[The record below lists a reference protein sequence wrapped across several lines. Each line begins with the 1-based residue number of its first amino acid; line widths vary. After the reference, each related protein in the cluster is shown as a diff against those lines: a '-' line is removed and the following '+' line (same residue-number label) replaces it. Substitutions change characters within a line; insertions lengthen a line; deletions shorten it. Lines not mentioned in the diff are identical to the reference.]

1 MKYLILCEGLNEVT
15 IINILLDNNLLR
27 FTRDD
32 LIGLEIYHARQ
43 LVPFLVSQIL
53 QYNSNVL
60 QIIRIGDKLSDEL
73 KIPFSLEH
81 ILSKQQIINCR
92 THPELEILLI
102 INQNLFSKYNK
113 QKSNIRAKDFAK
125 ENILFNGEKYNNTSQ
140 FWYDYYAMR
149 PHSLVNDIKKCSKI
163 GKNKKNEIYL
173 VDLLK

>member
-60 QIIRIGDKLSDEL
+60 QVIRIGDKLNDEL
-73 KIPFSLEH
+73 KIPISLEH

-113 QKSNIRAKDFAK
+113 QKSSIRVKDFAK
-125 ENILFNGEKYNNTSQ
+125 ENVLFNGEKYNNTSQ
-140 FWYDYYAMR
+140 FWYDYYATR
-149 PHSLVNDIKKCSKI
+149 PHSLVDDIKKCSKI